1 MANSY
6 VAMTYGIFRKQT
18 EQDKKTEKVSKFCPY
33 IVDEFRED
41 WNRACD
47 RLRNSGADLS
57 KILIVKGRE

>member
-41 WNRACD
+41 WNRACE